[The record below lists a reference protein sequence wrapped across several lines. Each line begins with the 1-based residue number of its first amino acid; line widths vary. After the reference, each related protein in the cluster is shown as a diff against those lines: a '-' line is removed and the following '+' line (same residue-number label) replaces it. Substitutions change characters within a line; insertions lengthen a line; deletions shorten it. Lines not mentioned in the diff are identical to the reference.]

1 MSFAS
6 FISQS
11 KLPSAV
17 RVRLT
22 SSMDPDILDQAYK
35 STTGE
40 QPLTAS
46 NIDGWTSVPPPP
58 VLSDDDDSTL
68 KDAVQTFNES
78 SSLSKSMTKYQDSRK
93 IVEVLTIDKK
103 KSVSGMSFFTHLSN
117 VYVCVIGF
125 IVFATPINTSKGLHQ
140 LKFR

>member
-17 RVRLT
+17 RVRVAST
-22 SSMDPDILDQAYK
+22 NDPAILDQAYK

-40 QPLTAS
+40 QPITSS
-46 NIDGWTSVPPPP
+46 NVDGWTSIPPPP

-68 KDAVQTFNES
+68 KDVVQSFS
-78 SSLSKSMTKYQDSRK
+78 GSASLAKSMEKYQDSGK

-103 KSVSGMSFFTHLSN
+103 NSITGNDYDYDELFTEL
-117 VYVCVIGF
+117 F
-125 IVFATPINTSKGLHQ
+125 
-140 LKFR
+140 